1 MRNRFQKAFLMA
13 TLLLC
18 SSYGGSQESKL
29 VRKTVM
35 AGKNTIKESDFGKK
49 YDFFDIVKDIEFVP
63 LEMTDESIVGSVS
76 KIKFYNTFMLV
87 LDGQTKS
94 IFIFDDKG
102 KYIRKISRV
111 GKGPGEYNDID
122 DFCVHPTTGMI
133 TIVTSFGKIITYSFD
148 LKEFKEYNDVPYA
161 VGIEQFNNGYYAIT
175 SIEKEANLYI
185 LDANMKIVHKGLAN
199 PFPMPIIL
207 NKSFS
212 KYGDTILCRLPTHY
226 NDTIYQITP
235 NSFRPWRVPDFEVH
249 PDYSNPTKY
258 LEPNPRGGRSYNCQ
272 DMQISGAYS
281 YSETNKFISFAM
293 TYSKN
298 SYGMRNLSYVI
309 YSKKN
314 KTVKIFSISTLQNA
328 PFDRPITYIGVPD
341 SKGRIVSAMDANF
354 ILDCKITKDDPITS
368 RLKELKKQLN
378 EESNPVIAFI
388 TYKE

>member
-1 MRNRFQKAFLMA
+1 MA

-18 SSYGGSQESKL
+18 SIYGSSQESKPT
-29 VRKTVM
+29 RKTVM

-49 YDFFDIVKDIEFVP
+49 YDFYDVIKDIEFVP
-63 LEMTDESIVGSVS
+63 LEMTDESIVGGVS
-76 KIKFYNTFMLV
+76 KIKFYKNYMII
-87 LDGQTKS
+87 LDGQSKS

-161 VGIEQFNNGYYAIT
+161 VAIEQFNNGYYAIT

-207 NKSFS
+207 NKSFT
-212 KYGDTILCRLPTHY
+212 KLGDTILCRLPTYY

-249 PDYSNPTKY
+249 PDYSNPIKY
-258 LEPNPRGGRSYNCQ
+258 LEPDPRGGRNYNCS
-272 DMQISGAYS
+272 DMQIFGGDP
-281 YSETNKFISFAM
+281 YSETNKFIVFAM
-293 TYSKN
+293 TYSKY
-298 SYGMRNLSYVI
+298 SQGVQSVL

-314 KTVKIFSISTLQNA
+314 KTVKIFDYSSLQNK
-328 PFDRPITYIGVPD
+328 PIDRPITYIGVPD
-341 SKGRIVSAMDANF
+341 NKGRIVSAMDANH

-368 RLKELKKQLN
+368 RIKELKKQLN
-378 EESNPVIAFI
+378 EESNPVITFI